1 MGTLIDVTPA
11 ELNQLLAEGKALL
24 VDVREEYEYALAHIA
39 GSVLRPMSEFDA
51 ATWPDGDGRQV
62 VITCQG
68 GVRSAAVADDLF
80 RSGHD
85 RVRHLQG
92 GLNAWMDAGL
102 PVEE

>member
-1 MGTLIDVTPA
+1 MGTLIDLTPA

-24 VDVREEYEYALAHIA
+24 VDVREEYEYAQSRIPGA
-39 GSVLRPMSEFDA
+39 VLRPMSEFDA
-51 ATWPDGDGRQV
+51 ATWPTGDGKQV

-80 RSGHD
+80 RAGHD
-85 RVRHLQG
+85 RVVHLQG
-92 GLNAWMDAGL
+92 GLNAWADAGL